1 MISMVDF
8 DGPRWN
14 DVPLKFEA
22 GTPAFVEAI
31 GLGAAVDY
39 LSALGMP
46 AVRQHEQAMTAYAL
60 ERLSEVNGVRII
72 GPTDPRIR
80 GGVVTFTL
88 NRVHPHDLATL
99 LDAEGVA
106 IRAGHHCAQP
116 LHIRLG
122 LNATARASFYI
133 YNEPADVDALVEALY
148 KAKLALRR

>member
-1 MISMVDF
+1 
-8 DGPRWN
+8 
-14 DVPLKFEA
+14 
-22 GTPAFVEAI
+22 
-31 GLGAAVDY
+31 
-39 LSALGMP
+39 MP

-72 GPTDPRIR
+72 GPTDSRIR

-88 NRVHPHDLATL
+88 DRVHPHDLATL